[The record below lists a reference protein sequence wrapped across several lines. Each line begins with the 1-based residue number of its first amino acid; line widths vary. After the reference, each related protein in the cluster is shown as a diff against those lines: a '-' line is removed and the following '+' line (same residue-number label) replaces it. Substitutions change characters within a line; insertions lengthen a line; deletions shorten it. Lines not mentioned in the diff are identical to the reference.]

1 MIALKI
7 LDLRRFMSAFLTG
20 DTFDGFQLLE
30 GQITTFCTFQIDG
43 RWQESFFSRD
53 SKDPDSE
60 EEAGEAPVR
69 YTPWSSLKEYCYSLI
84 RGKRTPLSFR
94 FIFQTAPEQT
104 DELFTGTEGLRE
116 TVRSL
121 SLNLRY
127 DGSSLFL
134 TTGTSRTGFTRDRSA
149 DHLWDEWVLEFLRD
163 AGVASELL

>member
-69 YTPWSSLKEYCYSLI
+69 YTPWSSLKEYC
-84 RGKRTPLSFR
+84 
-94 FIFQTAPEQT
+94 
-104 DELFTGTEGLRE
+104 
-116 TVRSL
+116 
-121 SLNLRY
+121 
-127 DGSSLFL
+127 
-134 TTGTSRTGFTRDRSA
+134 
-149 DHLWDEWVLEFLRD
+149 
-163 AGVASELL
+163 

>member
-30 GQITTFCTFQIDG
+30 GVITTYCTFQIDG
-43 RWQESFFSRD
+43 RWQEAFFARD
-53 SKDPDSE
+53 KNKPEGE
-60 EEAGEAPVR
+60 EEPAGEPVR
-69 YTPWSSLKEYCYSLI
+69 YTPWAQLREYCYSLI

-94 FIFQTAPEQT
+94 FIFQASPEMT

-127 DGSSLFL
+127 DGTSLFL